1 MSEIKTKTT
10 ENTGSQSK
18 AYRDGEEENTQTYNL
33 KVTRSTIR
41 RGADDE
47 ANKGRR
53 MNTNRGP
60 WLWVPSIYLA
70 EGIPYMI
77 AMTVSVVLYKRLGL
91 SNTQIALYTSW
102 LYLPWVIKPLWSPF
116 VDIFRTKRFWILAMQ
131 LAIGGSLAC
140 VALTL
145 PAANFVR
152 YSLAMFWIMAFSS
165 ATHDIAADGY
175 YMLALDT
182 PQQAAF
188 VGVRVIFYR
197 VATIAAKGGLVI
209 MAGVLENYGYPVAR
223 AWSLAFIGAA
233 AVFLALFIYHFF
245 VLPRPAIDK
254 NASWDKSKNFL
265 REYFRILT
273 LFFRRKDI
281 LIIICFFLF
290 YRFAEAQLV
299 KMVAPFLLD
308 ARVKGG
314 LGLTTAEVGIIYG
327 TVGVIA
333 LMLGG
338 LLGGYVV
345 YKKGL
350 KFWLWPMVL
359 IMHLPD
365 LIFVYLSHALPQSLW
380 FVGSAVALEQFGY
393 GFGFTA
399 YTMYM
404 IMVSQGEYKTVFYAI
419 GTGIMALGMMIP
431 AMGSGWIQEMLGY
444 KNFFVWI
451 LITTIPGFIVAAL
464 VRIDPEYGKK

>member
-1 MSEIKTKTT
+1 MAEIKKETT
-10 ENTGSQSK
+10 EN
-18 AYRDGEEENTQTYNL
+18 
-33 KVTRSTIR
+33 
-41 RGADDE
+41 ADR
-47 ANKGRR
+47 N
-53 MNTNRGP
+53 P
-60 WLWVPSIYLA
+60 WFWVPTIYLA

-77 AMTVSVVLYKRLGL
+77 AMTVSVILYKRLGL
-91 SNTQIALYTSW
+91 SNTEIALYTSW

-145 PAANFVR
+145 PAADFVR
-152 YSLAMFWIMAFSS
+152 YSLAMFWIMAYSS
-165 ATHDIAADGY
+165 ATHDIAADGF
-175 YMLALDT
+175 YMLGLDT
-182 PQQAAF
+182 PGQAAF

-197 VATIAAKGGLVI
+197 IATIATKGGLVI

-223 AWSLAFIGAA
+223 AWSLSFIGVA

-245 VLPRPAIDK
+245 ALPRPAADIS
-254 NASWDKSKNFL
+254 APRDKSKNFL
-265 REYFRILT
+265 EEYFRVLT

-281 LIIICFFLF
+281 LVIISFFLF

-327 TVGVIA
+327 TVGVVA

-338 LLGGYVV
+338 LMGGYVV
-345 YKKGL
+345 YKNGL
-350 KFWLWPMVL
+350 KFWLWPMVS
-359 IMHLPD
+359 IMHVPD
-365 LIFVYLSHALPQSLW
+365 LIFVYLSHFQPESLW
-380 FVGSAVALEQFGY
+380 LIGSSVAIEQFGY

-444 KNFFVWI
+444 QKFFIWI

-464 VRIDPEYGKK
+464 VKIDPEYGKKMGKEPRG

>member
-1 MSEIKTKTT
+1 MSEIKTKTAK
-10 ENTGSQSK
+10 N
-18 AYRDGEEENTQTYNL
+18 
-33 KVTRSTIR
+33 
-41 RGADDE
+41 ADR
-47 ANKGRR
+47 N
-53 MNTNRGP
+53 P
-60 WLWVPSIYLA
+60 WFWVPTIYLA

-116 VDIFRTKRFWILAMQ
+116 VDIFRTKRFWILTMQ

-233 AVFLALFIYHFF
+233 AVFLGLFIYHFF

-254 NASWDKSKNFL
+254 NAPWDKSKNFL
-265 REYFRILT
+265 MEYFRILT

-308 ARVKGG
+308 SRIKGG

-359 IMHLPD
+359 IMHVPD
-365 LIFVYLSHALPQSLW
+365 LIFVYLSHFQPESLW
-380 FVGSAVALEQFGY
+380 LVGSAVALEQFGY

-451 LITTIPGFIVAAL
+451 LITTIPGFVVAAL
-464 VRIDPEYGKK
+464 VKIDPEYGKKYKKEPRG

>member
-1 MSEIKTKTT
+1 MSEIKTKTAK
-10 ENTGSQSK
+10 N
-18 AYRDGEEENTQTYNL
+18 
-33 KVTRSTIR
+33 
-41 RGADDE
+41 ADR
-47 ANKGRR
+47 N
-53 MNTNRGP
+53 P
-60 WLWVPSIYLA
+60 WFWVPTIYLA

-77 AMTVSVVLYKRLGL
+77 AMTVSVILYKRLGL

-116 VDIFRTKRFWILAMQ
+116 VDIFRTKRFWILTMQ

-233 AVFLALFIYHFF
+233 AVFLGLFIYHFF

-254 NASWDKSKNFL
+254 NAPWDKSKNFL
-265 REYFRILT
+265 MEYFRILT

-308 ARVKGG
+308 SRIKGG

-359 IMHLPD
+359 IMHVPD
-365 LIFVYLSHALPQSLW
+365 LIFVYLSHFQPESLW
-380 FVGSAVALEQFGY
+380 LVGSAVALEQFGY

-451 LITTIPGFIVAAL
+451 LITTIPGFVVAAL
-464 VRIDPEYGKK
+464 VKIDPEYGKKYKKEPRG

>member
-1 MSEIKTKTT
+1 MAEIKTKTT
-10 ENTGSQSK
+10 ENTDSQSK
-18 AYRDGEEENTQTYNL
+18 ADR
-33 KVTRSTIR
+33 
-41 RGADDE
+41 
-47 ANKGRR
+47 NKGRR
-53 MNTNRGP
+53 MNANWKP

-70 EGIPYMI
+70 ESIPYTI
-77 AMTVSVVLYKRLGL
+77 AMAVSVVLYKDLGL
-91 SNTQIALYTSW
+91 SNTEIAFYTSW

-131 LAIGGSLAC
+131 LAIGASLAC

-145 PAANFVR
+145 PATNFVC
-152 YSLAMFWIMAFSS
+152 YSLAIFWIMAFSS
-165 ATHDIAADGY
+165 ATHDIAADGF
-175 YMLALDT
+175 YMLGLNT

-197 VATIAAKGGLVI
+197 IATIAAEGGLVF
-209 MAGVLENYGYPVAR
+209 MAGMLENYGYPAAR
-223 AWSLAFIGAA
+223 AWSISFIGVAA
-233 AVFLALFIYHFF
+233 IFLALFIYHFF
-245 VLPRPAIDK
+245 ALPRPASDIS
-254 NASWDKSKNFL
+254 APWDKSKNFL
-265 REYFRILT
+265 TEYFRILT

-281 LIIICFFLF
+281 LVIISFFLF

-299 KMVAPFLLD
+299 KMVVPFLRD
-308 ARVKGG
+308 GFDKGG
-314 LGLTTAEVGIIYG
+314 LGLTTKDIGVIYG
-327 TVGVIA
+327 TFGVIA

-365 LIFVYLSHALPQSLW
+365 LIFVYLSHFQPDNLW
-380 FVGSAVALEQFGY
+380 LVGSAVAVEKFGY

-404 IMVSQGEYKTVFYAI
+404 IMVSQDEYKTVFYAI

-444 KNFFVWI
+444 QNFFIWI

-464 VRIDPEYGKK
+464 VTIDPEYGKTLRKEPRG

>member
-1 MSEIKTKTT
+1 MPLFNTK
-10 ENTGSQSK
+10 QLP
-18 AYRDGEEENTQTYNL
+18 L
-33 KVTRSTIR
+33 KKIS
-41 RGADDE
+41 
-47 ANKGRR
+47 
-53 MNTNRGP
+53 P
-60 WLWVPSIYLA
+60 WLWVPTIYLA

-77 AMTVSVVLYKRLGL
+77 AMTVSVILYKKLGL

-131 LAIGGSLAC
+131 LAIGASLAC

-145 PAANFVR
+145 PASNFVR
-152 YSLAMFWIMAFSS
+152 YTLAMFWIMAFSS

-188 VGVRVIFYR
+188 IGVRTIFYR

-209 MAGVLENYGYPVAR
+209 MAGVLENYGYPVVR
-223 AWSLAFIGAA
+223 AWSLAFICVAA
-233 AVFLALFIYHFF
+233 FFLALCIYHFF
-245 VLPRPAIDK
+245 VLPRPVADK
-254 NASWDKSKNFL
+254 SAPWDKRKSFL
-265 REYFRILT
+265 AEYFRILT

-308 ARVKGG
+308 TRIKGG
-314 LGLTTAEVGIIYG
+314 LGLTTAEVGVIYG
-327 TVGVIA
+327 TVGVVA

-365 LIFVYLSHALPQSLW
+365 LIFVYLSHALPESLW
-380 FVGSAVALEQFGY
+380 IIGSAVAVEQFGY

-419 GTGIMALGMMIP
+419 GTGIMALGMMLP
-431 AMGSGWIQEMLGY
+431 AMASGWIQEMLGY
-444 KNFFVWI
+444 KNFFIWI

-464 VRIDPEYGKK
+464 VKIDLEYGKK

>member
-1 MSEIKTKTT
+1 MAEIKK
-10 ENTGSQSK
+10 E
-18 AYRDGEEENTQTYNL
+18 
-33 KVTRSTIR
+33 TI
-41 RGADDE
+41 
-47 ANKGRR
+47 ANANGK
-53 MNTNRGP
+53 P

-70 EGIPYMI
+70 ESIPYTI
-77 AMTVSVVLYKRLGL
+77 AMAVSVVLYKDLGL
-91 SNTQIALYTSW
+91 SNTEIAFYTSW
-102 LYLPWVIKPLWSPF
+102 LYIPWVIKPLWSPF

-131 LAIGGSLAC
+131 LAIGASLAC

-152 YSLAMFWIMAFSS
+152 YSLAIFWIMAFSS
-165 ATHDIAADGY
+165 ATHDIAADGF
-175 YMLALDT
+175 YMLGLNT

-197 VATIAAKGGLVI
+197 IATIAAEGGLVFI
-209 MAGVLENYGYPVAR
+209 AGVLENYGYPAAR
-223 AWSLAFIGAA
+223 AWSLSFIGVA
-233 AVFLALFIYHFF
+233 AVFLTFFIYHFF
-245 VLPRPAIDK
+245 ALPIPASDIS
-254 NASWDKSKNFL
+254 APWDKSKNFL
-265 REYFRILT
+265 AEYFRILT

-290 YRFAEAQLV
+290 YRFAEAQLT
-299 KMVAPFLLD
+299 KMVVPFLRD
-308 ARVKGG
+308 GFDKGG
-314 LGLTTAEVGIIYG
+314 LGLTTKDIGVIYG
-327 TVGVIA
+327 TFGVIA

-365 LIFVYLSHALPQSLW
+365 LIFVYLSHYQPQNLW
-380 FVGSAVALEQFGY
+380 LVGSAVAVEKFGY

-444 KNFFVWI
+444 QNFFIWI

-464 VRIDPEYGKK
+464 VKIDPEYGKKLKKEPRG

>member
-1 MSEIKTKTT
+1 VLSELKTKKTD
-10 ENTGSQSK
+10 NTNSQSK
-18 AYRDGEEENTQTYNL
+18 AYRDGEEEETQAYI
-33 KVTRSTIR
+33 SIR

-53 MNTNRGP
+53 MNANWNP
-60 WLWVPSIYLA
+60 WFWVPSIYLA

-77 AMTVSVVLYKRLGL
+77 AMTVSVIVYKKLGL
-91 SNTQIALYTSW
+91 SNTQIAFYTGW

-116 VDIFRTKRFWILAMQ
+116 VDLFRTKRFWILAMQ
-131 LAIGGSLAC
+131 LAIGASFAC

-145 PAANFVR
+145 PATNFVR
-152 YSLAMFWIMAFSS
+152 YTLAMFWIMAFSS
-165 ATHDIAADGY
+165 ATHDIAADGF
-175 YMLALDT
+175 YMLGLNT
-182 PQQAAF
+182 PRQAAF
-188 VGVRVIFYR
+188 VGVRTVFYR
-197 VATIAAKGGLVI
+197 VATIASKGGLVI

-223 AWSLAFIGAA
+223 AWSITFIALAAF
-233 AVFLALFIYHFF
+233 FLALFIYNIFA
-245 VLPRPAIDK
+245 LPRPAADVT
-254 NASWDKSKNFL
+254 APRDRTKNFIA
-265 REYFRILT
+265 EYFRILT

-281 LIIICFFLF
+281 LIIICFFLL
-290 YRFAEAQLV
+290 YRLAEAQLV

-308 ARVKGG
+308 AGAKGG
-314 LGLTTAEVGIIYG
+314 LGLTTAEVGWIYG
-327 TVGVIA
+327 TVGVVA

-345 YKKGL
+345 YKNGL

-365 LIFVYLSHALPQSLW
+365 LIFVYLSHALPQNL
-380 FVGSAVALEQFGY
+380 VLISASVAIEQFGY

-419 GTGIMALGMMIP
+419 GTGIMALGMMLP
-431 AMGSGWIQEMLGY
+431 AMASGWIQEMLGY
-444 KNFFVWI
+444 KNFFIWI
-451 LITTIPGFIVAAL
+451 TITTIPGFIVAAL
-464 VRIDPEYGKK
+464 VKIDPEYGKK

>member
-1 MSEIKTKTT
+1 MSPSNEKTVEK
-10 ENTGSQSK
+10 NW
-18 AYRDGEEENTQTYNL
+18 N
-33 KVTRSTIR
+33 
-41 RGADDE
+41 
-47 ANKGRR
+47 
-53 MNTNRGP
+53 P
-60 WLWVPSIYLA
+60 WFWVPSLYLA

-77 AMTVSVVLYKRLGL
+77 AMTVSVVLYKNLGL

-116 VDIFRTKRFWILAMQ
+116 VDLFRTKRFWILVMQ

-145 PAANFVR
+145 PVTDFVR

-165 ATHDIAADGY
+165 ATHDIAADGF
-175 YMLALDT
+175 YMLGLDT

-188 VGVRVIFYR
+188 VGVRTVFYR
-197 VATIAAKGGLVI
+197 VATIASKGGLVI
-209 MAGVLENYGYPVAR
+209 LAGLLQKNGYPVAS
-223 AWSLAFIGAA
+223 AWSITFLVAA
-233 AVFLALFIYHFF
+233 AFFLALCIYHFF
-245 VLPRPAIDK
+245 VLPKPAADISAPF
-254 NASWDKSKNFL
+254 NKSRSFL
-265 REYFRILT
+265 AEYFRIIT

-308 ARVKGG
+308 TRAKGG
-314 LGLTTAEVGIIYG
+314 LGLTTAEVGFIYG
-327 TVGVIA
+327 TVGVVA
-333 LMLGG
+333 LMMGG
-338 LLGGYVV
+338 LLGGYVI

-359 IMHLPD
+359 AMHLPD
-365 LIFVYLSHALPQSLW
+365 LIFVYLSHVLPASLW
-380 FVGSAVALEQFGY
+380 LIGSAVALEQFGY

-404 IMVSQGEYKTVFYAI
+404 IMVARGEYKTVFYAI
-419 GTGIMALGMMIP
+419 GTGIMALGMMLP

-444 KNFFVWI
+444 KNFFIWI
-451 LITTIPGFIVAAL
+451 MITTIPGFIVTAL
-464 VRIDPEYGKK
+464 VKIDPEYGKNYKKEPRR

>member
-1 MSEIKTKTT
+1 
-10 ENTGSQSK
+10 
-18 AYRDGEEENTQTYNL
+18 
-33 KVTRSTIR
+33 
-41 RGADDE
+41 
-47 ANKGRR
+47 
-53 MNTNRGP
+53 
-60 WLWVPSIYLA
+60 
-70 EGIPYMI
+70 MI

-131 LAIGGSLAC
+131 LAIGASLAC
-140 VALTL
+140 VSLTL

-209 MAGVLENYGYPVAR
+209 MAGVLENYGYPVVR
-223 AWSLAFIGAA
+223 AWSLAFICVAA
-233 AVFLALFIYHFF
+233 FFLALCIYHFF

-254 NASWDKSKNFL
+254 NAPWDKSKNFL
-265 REYFRILT
+265 AEYFRILT

-308 ARVKGG
+308 PRGKGG

-359 IMHLPD
+359 IMHVPD

-380 FVGSAVALEQFGY
+380 FVGSAVTLEQFGY

-431 AMGSGWIQEMLGY
+431 AMGSGWIQETLGY
-444 KNFFVWI
+444 KHFFIWI

-464 VRIDPEYGKK
+464 VKIDPEYGKKLKKEPRG

>member
-1 MSEIKTKTT
+1 
-10 ENTGSQSK
+10 
-18 AYRDGEEENTQTYNL
+18 
-33 KVTRSTIR
+33 
-41 RGADDE
+41 
-47 ANKGRR
+47 
-53 MNTNRGP
+53 
-60 WLWVPSIYLA
+60 
-70 EGIPYMI
+70 
-77 AMTVSVVLYKRLGL
+77 
-91 SNTQIALYTSW
+91 
-102 LYLPWVIKPLWSPF
+102 
-116 VDIFRTKRFWILAMQ
+116 
-131 LAIGGSLAC
+131 
-140 VALTL
+140 
-145 PAANFVR
+145 
-152 YSLAMFWIMAFSS
+152 
-165 ATHDIAADGY
+165 
-175 YMLALDT
+175 MLALDT

-209 MAGVLENYGYPVAR
+209 IAGVLENYGYPVAR
-223 AWSLAFIGAA
+223 AWSLAFIGVA

-245 VLPRPAIDK
+245 VLPRPTIDK
-254 NASWDKSKNFL
+254 NAPWDKSKNFL
-265 REYFRILT
+265 AEYFRILT

-281 LIIICFFLF
+281 LIIVCFFLF

-308 ARVKGG
+308 SRVKGG

-327 TVGVIA
+327 TVGVVA

-380 FVGSAVALEQFGY
+380 LVGSAVALEQFGY

-419 GTGIMALGMMIP
+419 GTGIMALGMMMP
-431 AMGSGWIQEMLGY
+431 AMASGWIQEMLGY
-444 KNFFVWI
+444 KHFFIWI
-451 LITTIPGFIVAAL
+451 TITTIPGFIVAAL
-464 VRIDPEYGKK
+464 VKIDPDYGKKYKKEPRR